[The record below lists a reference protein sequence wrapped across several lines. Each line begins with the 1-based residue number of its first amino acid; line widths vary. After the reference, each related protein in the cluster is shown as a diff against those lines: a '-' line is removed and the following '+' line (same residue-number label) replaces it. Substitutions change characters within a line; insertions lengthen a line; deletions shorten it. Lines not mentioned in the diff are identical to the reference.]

1 MRDCSVEICA
11 AFTWSSQKPGAPMA
25 SSSSARRRLSASGS
39 KVITDPGELGP
50 DLLEALIEAA
60 LVLGHAGE
68 GSAAVDRD
76 RVSSRSA
83 IRGEPAEELAAGGWL
98 PLLLLARLRDTG
110 AHGLELGDGGGAAQD
125 RAGRQERPQLERD
138 DSR

>member
-1 MRDCSVEICA
+1 
-11 AFTWSSQKPGAPMA
+11 MA

-68 GSAAVDRD
+68 GS
-76 RVSSRSA
+76 
-83 IRGEPAEELAAGGWL
+83 
-98 PLLLLARLRDTG
+98 
-110 AHGLELGDGGGAAQD
+110 
-125 RAGRQERPQLERD
+125 RAGRRRPFALVWAGSAFALGGLVIWFLALMD
-138 DSR
+138 GLSACPP